1 MNKNLGRIIL
11 QSLNST
17 HNIIFSRQR
26 STLSIH
32 TTNFLNDLSSSLP
45 HVQLNTNKYD
55 LYSHGK
61 GESYHPSAPPSAIL
75 TPKSNEDIVQIIKLC
90 NKYHIPL
97 IPFGTGT
104 SVEGHVSALNP
115 NSVSLDMKEFK
126 FIDNCDSLQDP
137 CIKVGA
143 GVTRLELN
151 ERLRH
156 SGMQFMVDP
165 GADASIGG
173 MVG

>member
-1 MNKNLGRIIL
+1 MNNHLRRIF
-11 QSLNST
+11 QSRLNNT
-17 HNIIFSRQR
+17 HNIIPRQR
-26 STLSIH
+26 STLSLYN
-32 TTNFLNDLSSSLP
+32 TDFLNDLSSSLP
-45 HVQLNTNKYD
+45 HLQLNTNKYD
-55 LYSHGK
+55 LFNHGK
-61 GESYHPSAPPSAIL
+61 GESYHPSAPPAAIL
-75 TPKSNEDIVQIIKLC
+75 TPTSNEDIVQIIKLC

-115 NSVSLDMKEFK
+115 NSISLDMKEFK
-126 FIDNCDSLQDP
+126 FIDDCDTLQDP